1 MIKKLLPVVLVLTG
15 CATATSPPIDVRLIP
30 NDCANQHAIVN
41 WLQRES
47 ARPKSTFETQEN
59 YELQKSMVKARLW
72 NVRYAC
78 NLR

>member
-1 MIKKLLPVVLVLTG
+1 MMKTLLPFILVLSG

-47 ARPKSTFETQEN
+47 IRP
-59 YELQKSMVKARLW
+59 
-72 NVRYAC
+72 
-78 NLR
+78 